1 MSITLKIALA
11 VNFLGLF
18 ILVVGYGNR
27 SSKWGLL
34 SMYVGVVMLLSTLAF
49 HIHVILDGGY

>member
-1 MSITLKIALA
+1 MNLTLKIALA
-11 VNFLGLF
+11 INFIGLL

-27 SSKWGLL
+27 SSKWGLPL
-34 SMYVGVVMLLSTLAF
+34 MYVGVATLLSILAF

>member
-1 MSITLKIALA
+1 MRITRKTALA
-11 VNFLGLF
+11 VNFPGLF

-34 SMYVGVVMLLSTLAF
+34 SMYVGVVMPLSTLAF
-49 HIHVILDGGY
+49 HIHVVLDGGY